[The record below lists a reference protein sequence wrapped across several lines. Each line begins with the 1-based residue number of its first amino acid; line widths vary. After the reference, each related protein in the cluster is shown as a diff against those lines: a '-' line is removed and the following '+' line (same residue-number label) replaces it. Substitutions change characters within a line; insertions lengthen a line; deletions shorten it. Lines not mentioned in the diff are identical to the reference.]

1 MNKSRLMG
9 PLCLPSKEW
18 LDPLGKHVHLV
29 CHKPYPSHLY
39 VLLQAK
45 HGFLLTLFQFSLF
58 VQQLSK
64 KESVFEIQSNYV
76 SLVALEFTVQTRL
89 VSNGEVCLLLTPS
102 VRMKSVYHHTSM
114 KVFIILVIIQGG
126 KMIKSIITAPCL
138 ALVGFCS
145 HALDSLALWAS
156 RLAPSN
162 LKPNLKMSLSQL
174 YLKLSL
180 PLSPRPQTVLA
191 LEFHQATTYCQK
203 RWTSGEKQW
212 ELFKLTWF
220 WLPKFNVAH
229 HLLLVEIISSVLL
242 NCLQM

>member
-102 VRMKSVYHHTSM
+102 VRMKSVYHHTQHESIYYTGHYSRWENDKKHHNSSM
-114 KVFIILVIIQGG
+114 SCPSWILLTCTGFSGSLGIQ
-126 KMIKSIITAPCL
+126 A
-138 ALVGFCS
+138 CS
-145 HALDSLALWAS
+145 L
-156 RLAPSN
+156 
-162 LKPNLKMSLSQL
+162 
-174 YLKLSL
+174 
-180 PLSPRPQTVLA
+180 
-191 LEFHQATTYCQK
+191 
-203 RWTSGEKQW
+203 
-212 ELFKLTWF
+212 
-220 WLPKFNVAH
+220 
-229 HLLLVEIISSVLL
+229 
-242 NCLQM
+242 